1 MWYVL
6 ESKTK
11 PPKIK
16 PTCLDDGEV
25 PRSYDDLK
33 GKKVATFI
41 VYVDDL
47 LAVGNKKI
55 LEGFFRHLQTVWDIA
70 TPEYLT
76 GQPED

>member
-11 PPKIK
+11 PPRIQPK
-16 PTCLDDGEV
+16 CLDDGDV

-33 GKKVATFI
+33 SKKVAAFI

-47 LAVGNKKI
+47 LAVGSKKT
-55 LEGFFRHLQTVWDIA
+55 LEGFFKTVWDIA

-76 GQPED
+76 GQPEDV